1 MYIYMYIYKE
11 NSPRQH
17 TNYHIHNPIATW
29 ISMDHHIN
37 FHHHIPAIYSYSMI
51 LPVIPVSYLA
61 QQESHHSEHHFPI
74 FSMALAIGP
83 RLKNSDALLT
93 DTRDV
98 GVACPVTWNWWMRRM
113 EGLEAKQKT
122 I

>member
-1 MYIYMYIYKE
+1 
-11 NSPRQH
+11 
-17 TNYHIHNPIATW
+17 
-29 ISMDHHIN
+29 
-37 FHHHIPAIYSYSMI
+37 MI

-113 EGLEAKQKT
+113 EGLEAKQQPYKT
-122 I
+122 GTIWLSHDIPFIYLGDPLSGMPQCTSILWLGHS